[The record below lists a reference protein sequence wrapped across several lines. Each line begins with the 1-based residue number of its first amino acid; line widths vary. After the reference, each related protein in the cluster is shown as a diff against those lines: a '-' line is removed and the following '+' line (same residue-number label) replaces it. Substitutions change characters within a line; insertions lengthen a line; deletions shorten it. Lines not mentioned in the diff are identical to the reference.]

1 MGHND
6 RLDTLS
12 ALIARGFMARVACRC
27 GHRAMLDPRMLL
39 EECRKRNIGLVSF
52 APLAARM
59 KCSKCGGRP
68 ERIGPPRR
76 N

>member
-1 MGHND
+1 MGHNH
-6 RLDTLS
+6 RFDTLS
-12 ALIARGFMARVACRC
+12 AFISRGLMVRIACRC
-27 GHRAMLDPRMLL
+27 GHRAMLDPKWLL
-39 EECRKRNIGLVSF
+39 EECRKRNLGIVSF

-59 KCSKCGGRP
+59 KCAKCGGRP